1 MSISRDRQA
10 VGVAK
15 EIWFANEKMYVR
27 LADGREIGVPVTWF
41 PKLKEATPEQ
51 RRNWRL
57 IGGGIGPRGFRSN
70 IIRGAV
76 SQGRRGWA
84 QLLRLGFPANDSL
97 QRM

>member
-15 EIWFANEKMYVR
+15 EIWFANDKMYVR
-27 LADGREIGVPVTWF
+27 LADGREIGVPVAWF

-57 IGGGIGPRGFRSN
+57 IGGGIG
-70 IIRGAV
+70 IYWEDIDEDIAV
-76 SQGRRGWA
+76 ESLIWPQ
-84 QLLRLGFPANDSL
+84 GFPL
-97 QRM
+97 EYH